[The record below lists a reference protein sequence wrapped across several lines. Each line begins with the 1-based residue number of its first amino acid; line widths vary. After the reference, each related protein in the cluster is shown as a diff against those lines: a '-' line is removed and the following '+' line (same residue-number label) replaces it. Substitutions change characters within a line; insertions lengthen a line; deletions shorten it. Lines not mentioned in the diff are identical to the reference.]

1 MILDLVFIYRYCMF
15 FFFVSNALAE
25 RSTSVPDLR
34 ATEEEPLVVGATKL
48 VVKRGSVLRERVRVA
63 NIRL

>member
-1 MILDLVFIYRYCMF
+1 MHD
-15 FFFVSNALAE
+15 FFVSNALAE